1 MQIRYLGF
9 ELKSRG
15 RDYNYQVIDA
25 KAVVPTRD
33 FTFTISN
40 QAFVQHAVPYQ
51 DAPDICYQKLRK
63 QMDLEASGEVIAP
76 RSTVSDAE
84 FEEYRAKHR
93 PAKRRSW

>member
-9 ELKSRG
+9 QLKPRG

-25 KAVVPTRD
+25 KAPVPTRD

-40 QAFVQHAVPYQ
+40 QAFTQHSVPYQ

-63 QMDLEASGEVIAP
+63 QLDLETAGQSLPPHATISGE
-76 RSTVSDAE
+76 E
-84 FEEYRAKHR
+84 FDEYRAKHR